1 MSSHTVTIDTSN
13 YIIESPV
20 KGAPLTLADKTARA
34 RFELG
39 VCMAIYGWDDLQ
51 TAVTAQW
58 GGPES
63 GEKRDWLVGSVVD
76 MFAEASYLEAED
88 IEDRLLGVMEDEFG
102 TSIEDDSGLP
112 VAAQVIAIYKE
123 CAKGD
128 FTTVDAL
135 YQAYQT
141 REEQKKAGLITT
153 KKVKVE
159 GDDESDCSSD
169 EENDN
174 DEDVP
179 ALKEDVEME
188 EAEPQGPVIDDDG
201 FELVQK
207 KGKGRRR

>member
-1 MSSHTVTIDTSN
+1 MSSHTLNIDTSN

-20 KGAPLTLADKTARA
+20 KGTPLTLADKTARA

-63 GEKRDWLVGSVVD
+63 SEKRDWLVGSVVD
-76 MFAEASYLEAED
+76 MFDEASYLEAED

-102 TSIEDDSGLP
+102 TIIEDDSGLP
-112 VAAQVIAIYKE
+112 VAAQVIGMYKE
-123 CAKGD
+123 CAEGN
-128 FTTVDAL
+128 FATVDAL
-135 YQAYQT
+135 YAAYQA

-153 KKVKVE
+153 EKVTVE
-159 GDDESDCSSD
+159 GDESDSSD
-169 EENDN
+169 DENDN
-174 DEDVP
+174 GEDVP

-207 KGKGRRR
+207 KGRRR